1 MTEDALPVAGLD
13 VADVI
18 AWHVAA
24 ANAPRRA
31 RRAALARA
39 RSQIKDARNAREH
52 DAAVIAY
59 TRQYHAA

>member
-1 MTEDALPVAGLD
+1 MDEALTLPELD

-59 TRQYHAA
+59 ARQYHAA